1 MCLVSSEASG
11 PLGPHPVL
19 IFKEVGSWRDGS
31 AATVALTD
39 DPGMVRVWNSL
50 VLGTPL
56 PSVASAL
63 PPPPAP
69 QTQDPGYPRQR
80 LASDPGTR
88 D

>member
-39 DPGMVRVWNSL
+39 DPGLLSDLCCLN
-50 VLGTPL
+50 L
-56 PSVASAL
+56 PDELAA
-63 PPPPAP
+63 
-69 QTQDPGYPRQR
+69 QR
-80 LASDPGTR
+80 G
-88 D
+88 